1 MSNYETFQAQIP
13 NSDEFDIVICIL
25 WSRLGTPLVAP
36 DGKRYTR
43 APTSYSELGQA
54 VFLCSLCL
62 FAAIPFLV
70 LPLCAFASL
79 REI

>member
-1 MSNYETFQAQIP
+1 MSNYQTFQAQIP

-43 APTSYSELGQA
+43 ALHH
-54 VFLCSLCL
+54 
-62 FAAIPFLV
+62 
-70 LPLCAFASL
+70 LP
-79 REI
+79 